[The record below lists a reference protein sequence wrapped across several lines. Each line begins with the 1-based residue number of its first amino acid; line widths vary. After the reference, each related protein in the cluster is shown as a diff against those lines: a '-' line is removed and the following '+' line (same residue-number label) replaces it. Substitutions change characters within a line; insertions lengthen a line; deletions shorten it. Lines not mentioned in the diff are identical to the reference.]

1 MKGAFRITE
10 KLNGWLELKGW
21 TQRQL
26 AEALGCDESEISQ
39 WRVGK
44 TEAKDLKSLKH
55 PSWQMLRKLCVLT
68 GLNISELLTLDRDIE
83 QED

>member
-10 KLNGWLELKGW
+10 KLTKWTELKGW

-26 AEALGCDESEISQ
+26 AEALGCDEATVSRWYDKKNPE
-39 WRVGK
+39 
-44 TEAKDLKSLKH
+44 H
-55 PSWQMLRKLCVLT
+55 PSWQMLRKICLLT
-68 GLNISELLTLDRDIE
+68 GLDISELLTFDRTIE